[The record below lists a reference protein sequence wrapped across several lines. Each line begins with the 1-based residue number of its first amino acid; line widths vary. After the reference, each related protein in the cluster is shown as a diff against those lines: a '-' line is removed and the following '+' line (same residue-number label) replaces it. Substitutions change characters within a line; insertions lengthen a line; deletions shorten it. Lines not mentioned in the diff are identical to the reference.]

1 MEAEIIQELLRK
13 LDEMQSLINDMAHTI
28 SSQAE
33 TIEKL
38 NATIAAQAETI
49 EKMNATNAAL
59 LEKKNRNSN
68 NSSKPP
74 SSDGLNKKNRSL
86 KQASGKKAGGQEGHK
101 GVNFMVTDHPDV
113 VKKHLPERCSCCP
126 NREKC
131 LANAAVVETRYV
143 VDFSV
148 QTVTTA
154 HECCEVVCPM
164 SQKTEIGSFP
174 ESIRAHMQYG
184 NHLQALVAAFNTIG
198 AVSVNRVHQILGSVF
213 GIPLATGT
221 VSNIVKRLASVCN
234 PVVERIK
241 ETVIAAK
248 VSHFDETGTRID
260 GKTKWVHTASTKD
273 VTYLYLG
280 TKRGKDGMEA
290 GGVLPAFRGT
300 AVHDCW
306 SAYWKY
312 GCTHA
317 VCCAHLLRELN
328 GVMENHPNQTW
339 AKTFKG
345 LLLDMKK
352 AKESRQRKGYD
363 TMSDCDLRKFEEA
376 YDAALEIGFSENP
389 IENPTSGKRGRPKK
403 GKVRALIERLQK
415 YKGSVCL
422 FIRDFTV
429 PFDNNQAER
438 DIRNVKVKTKVS
450 GCFRTDEGASC
461 YLSIMSYVGTA
472 VKQGR
477 NPYTAILQA
486 LDGIYPHLKLQP
498 TE

>member
-1 MEAEIIQELLRK
+1 MEAEIIQQLLRK
-13 LDEMQSLINDMAHTI
+13 INELQSIIDDMAQTI
-28 SSQAE
+28 SSQSK
-33 TIEKL
+33 TIEQLNATIEQL
-38 NATIAAQAETI
+38 NATIAT
-49 EKMNATNAAL
+49 L
-59 LEKKNRNSN
+59 LEKKNKNSN

-86 KQASGKKAGGQEGHK
+86 KQSSGKKAGGQEGHK
-101 GVNFMVTDHPDV
+101 GFSFKVTDHPDLV
-113 VKKHLPERCSCCP
+113 EKHLPERCSYCP
-126 NREKC
+126 NREMCQAK
-131 LANAAVVETRYV
+131 AVVVETRYV
-143 VDFSV
+143 VDCSV

-154 HECCEVVCPM
+154 HECCEVVCPL
-164 SQKTEIGSFP
+164 SQETETGSFP
-174 ESIRAHMQYG
+174 ENIRAHMQYG

-221 VSNIVKRLASVCN
+221 VSNVVTRLASMCK

-241 ETVIAAK
+241 KTVIAAK
-248 VSHFDETGTRID
+248 VAHFDETGTRID

-280 TKRGKDGMEA
+280 SKRGMEGMDA

-306 SAYWKY
+306 SPYWKY
-312 GCTHA
+312 DCAHA

-339 AKTFKG
+339 AKAFKE
-345 LLLDMKK
+345 LLLDMKG
-352 AKESRQRKGYD
+352 AKETCQGNGYD
-363 TMSDCDLRKFEEA
+363 AMPDCDLQKFEEA
-376 YDAALEIGFSENP
+376 YDAALEVGFSENP
-389 IENPTSGKRGRPKK
+389 IENPPPGKRGRPKK
-403 GKVRALIERLQK
+403 GKVRALIERLKK
-415 YKGSVCL
+415 YKGEVCL
-422 FIRDFTV
+422 FIKDFAV

-450 GCFRTDEGASC
+450 GCFRTDDGASS
-461 YLSIMSYVGTA
+461 YLRVMSYVGTA
-472 VKQGR
+472 VKQGL
-477 NPYTAILQA
+477 NPYSVVLQT
-486 LDGIYPHLKLQP
+486 LDGVSPSLILYP